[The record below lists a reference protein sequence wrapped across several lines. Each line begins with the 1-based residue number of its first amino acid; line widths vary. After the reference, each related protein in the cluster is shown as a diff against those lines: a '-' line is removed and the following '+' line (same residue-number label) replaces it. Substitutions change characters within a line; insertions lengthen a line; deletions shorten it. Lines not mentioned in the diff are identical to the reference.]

1 MENPTESAV
10 IVPVP
15 AVEPVVAEHRRRLDP
30 GSAWGVPAHVTVLY
44 PFVPP
49 SEHGP
54 EMLERLAEVVVSVPT
69 FSCSFTGPA
78 WFNEHVVWLRPEP
91 DTSFRALTDAVWRS
105 FPDYPP
111 FGGVHDDVVPHVTIG
126 QVGTGSLDQLRAA
139 EAAVRPYLPIEYQVS
154 EAVLMIGRDAPNSW
168 TVVQHLPLGSPG
180 A

>member
-54 EMLERLAEVVVSVPT
+54 AVLERLAEAVRSIPA
-69 FSCSFTGPA
+69 FSCSFGGPD
-78 WFNEHVVWLRPEP
+78 WFGENVVWLRPEP
-91 DTSFRALTDAVWRS
+91 DASFRALIDAVWQS

-111 FGGVHDDVVPHVTIG
+111 FGGDHDDVIPHLTIG
-126 QVGTGSLDQLRAA
+126 QVGTARLDQLRAA
-139 EAAVRPYLPIEYQVS
+139 EAAVRPRLPVESRIS
-154 EAVLMIGRDAPNSW
+154 EAVLMVGSDAPNSW
-168 TVVQHLPLGSPG
+168 TVVQRLPLGSLR